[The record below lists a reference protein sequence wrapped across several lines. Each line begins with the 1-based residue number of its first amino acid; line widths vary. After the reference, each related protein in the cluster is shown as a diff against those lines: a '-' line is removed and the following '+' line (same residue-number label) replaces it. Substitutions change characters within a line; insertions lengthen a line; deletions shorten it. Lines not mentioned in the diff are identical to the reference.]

1 MAGGDRISVLPLEIK
16 ISLLSR
22 LKFKDAV
29 RTSALAHS
37 WRHLWTLLPRLSL
50 SSCSHPLG
58 LARSSPD
65 IYFDAIWLQ
74 RVHDLVSSLQGPIL
88 DFQLAFCYGADTESD
103 MTPLLCCLLDLLL
116 RKGGVET
123 LHLQNFNHRRLA
135 VTCLPSFHA
144 LKELDLCNC
153 HLVLPTGFCGFN
165 RLTKL
170 DLLDTLISS
179 SHDLRLPVNLSFPL
193 LRHLIFTFTNFE
205 MVSQISAPCLEK
217 ACIFHC
223 DLCNFTSQKLA
234 QVTLGLVTSV
244 STVSSLTLGFNALE
258 FFSLVAL
265 PFNFTFPRLR
275 FLRFNLNVDTVD
287 KRMYGAFHW
296 LLRSVPFL
304 EELKIWLEGDD
315 SSQTNGVAIL
325 MRELLPKKNGGF
337 ACLDRT
343 MRSVTMSMDKLK
355 VTTSITMTQFF
366 LLNAKVLKE
375 LKIAYWSGGE
385 VPSMIEELQKV
396 EIVSSDAKVVIFD
409 CMKKKNYFV
418 YEQLT

>member
-1 MAGGDRISVLPLEIK
+1 MAGGDRISLLPLEIK

-22 LKFKDAV
+22 LDFKYAV

-37 WRHLWTLLPRLSL
+37 WRHLWTLLPRLHL
-50 SSCSHPLG
+50 SSCTDLLG
-58 LARSSPD
+58 LARSSTD
-65 IYFDAIWLQ
+65 IYFDAIWLD
-74 RVHDLVSSLQGPIL
+74 RVVHLVSSLRGPIL
-88 DFQLAFCYGADTESD
+88 DFQLAFCYGADTESV

-116 RKGGVET
+116 QKGGVET
-123 LHLQNFNHRRLA
+123 LHLENFNHRRLA
-135 VTCLPSFHA
+135 VTYLPCFDA
-144 LKELDLCNC
+144 LKELNLCNC

-179 SHDLRLPVNLSFPL
+179 DHDLSLPVNLSFPL

-205 MVSQISAPCLEK
+205 IVSLISAPCLEK

-223 DLCNFTSQKLA
+223 DLYNFTSEKLS
-234 QVTLGLVTSV
+234 QVTLRLVTSV

-275 FLRFNLNVDTVD
+275 FLSFDLNVDTVD
-287 KRMYGAFHW
+287 KRMYDAFIW
-296 LLRSVPFL
+296 LLRSMPFL
-304 EELKIWLEGDD
+304 EELEIELEGGD

-325 MRELLPKKNGGF
+325 MRELLAKKHDGF

-343 MRSVTMSMDKLK
+343 VRSVTMSMDKLK
-355 VTTSITMTQFF
+355 VTSSITMAQFF

-375 LKIAYWSGGE
+375 LEIAYESDGIIM
-385 VPSMIEELQKV
+385 PSMIEELQKL

-409 CMKKKNYFV
+409 RIMGKKTIV
-418 YEQLT
+418 HE